1 MQGYIFTLK
10 TSKGT
15 THYFLKTNNVKRTKE
30 NAKRILYYF
39 VSRQPDG
46 FLWNDKIMV
55 NSLLKIYNEMY
66 KCTLEIID
74 KDTLSIRTKDGGKQ
88 VDKKSVVVLTD

>member
-1 MQGYIFTLK
+1 MKGYIFTLK
-10 TSKGT
+10 TSKGV
-15 THYFLKTNNVKRTKE
+15 THYFIKTNNVRRTKE

-39 VSRQPDG
+39 VSRQPNG

-74 KDTLSIRTKDGGKQ
+74 KNTLSIRTECGGKQ
-88 VDKKSVVVLTD
+88 VDTKSVVVLKD